1 MTTIYFIL
9 LLTALAMNGWA
20 LATKQRFI
28 TLLFIYLL
36 SSLVVAVLAIYVRA
50 HTKSGNNLF
59 LFHIF
64 TPAEYTLLSLVY
76 YTVLSGPKVKKAV
89 LVSIPVFIGLSV
101 FFSLFVQGP
110 LDNNSYIGIIESIL
124 LICQTLLFL
133 REVLLL
139 KQVTA
144 LYRYPLFWISTVILV
159 YFTETL
165 VIEGLLD
172 YLIRHSMELAL
183 QAYMISYIF
192 KYLLFLALTVGAW
205 FVVAAGS
212 GGGTG
217 KDGTTARGRGTGKDG
232 TTGKSKV
239 AA

>member
-1 MTTIYFIL
+1 MNSIYFIL
-9 LLTALAMNGWA
+9 LLTALVMYGMA

-28 TLLFIYLL
+28 MLLFIYLL
-36 SSLVVAVLAIYVRA
+36 SSLVVAVLAFYVRA

-64 TPAEYTLLSLVY
+64 TPVEYTLLSLVY
-76 YTVLSGPKVKKAV
+76 YTILSGPKIRRAV
-89 LVSIPVFIGLSV
+89 LFSIPLFIGLSV
-101 FFSLFVQGP
+101 FFSLFVQGT

-144 LYRYPLFWISTVILV
+144 LYRYPLFWISMGILV
-159 YFTETL
+159 YFTETM

-192 KYLLFLALTVGAW
+192 KYLLFLALMAGAW
-205 FVVAAGS
+205 FELAAGR

-217 KDGTTARGRGTGKDG
+217 LREGADKGGEAGSVR
-232 TTGKSKV
+232 
-239 AA
+239 

>member
-1 MTTIYFIL
+1 MNSIYFIL
-9 LLTALAMNGWA
+9 LLTALAMYGMA

-36 SSLVVAVLAIYVRA
+36 SSVVVTLLAIYVRT
-50 HTKSGNNLF
+50 HTRSGNNLF

-64 TPAEYTLLSLVY
+64 TPVEYTLLSLVY
-76 YTVLSGPKVKKAV
+76 YTVLSEPKVRRAV

-101 FFSLFVQGP
+101 FFSVFVQGT

-124 LICQTLLFL
+124 LVCQALLFL
-133 REVLLL
+133 REVLLF

-144 LYRYPLFWISTVILV
+144 LYRYPLFWISTGILV

-165 VIEGLLD
+165 VIEGVLD

-183 QAYMISYIF
+183 QAYRISYIF
-192 KYLLFLALTVGAW
+192 KYLLFLALTAGAW
-205 FVVAAGS
+205 FELAAG
-212 GGGTG
+212 
-217 KDGTTARGRGTGKDG
+217 KGRGAGG
-232 TTGKSKV
+232 PAGKSKV
-239 AA
+239 A

>member
-1 MTTIYFIL
+1 MNSIYFIL
-9 LLTALAMNGWA
+9 LLTALVMYGMA
-20 LATKQRFI
+20 LKTKQRYI

-36 SSLVVAVLAIYVRA
+36 SSLVVGLLAFYVRG

-64 TPAEYTLLSLVY
+64 TPVEYTLLSLVF
-76 YTVLSGPKVKKAV
+76 YTILSGPKVRKAV

-101 FFSLFVQGP
+101 LFSLFVQGT

-124 LICQTLLFL
+124 LVCQALLFL

-144 LYRYPLFWISTVILV
+144 LYRYPLFWISTGILV
-159 YFTETL
+159 YFTETM

-183 QAYMISYIF
+183 QAYMISYFF
-192 KYLLFLALTVGAW
+192 KYLLFLTLMAGAW
-205 FVVAAGS
+205 FELAAGR

-217 KDGTTARGRGTGKDG
+217 MGEGSGQR
-232 TTGKSKV
+232 KV